1 MGTIAHGMMYLNC
14 QRHQYFFALHIDEE
28 GGQAGFLVALR
39 HVIDVRD
46 GIRPIAERT
55 GLIRETLHRAL
66 SANGNPHS
74 RQELS
79 TEVW

>member
-1 MGTIAHGMMYLNC
+1 MKK
-14 QRHQYFFALHIDEE
+14 
-28 GGQAGFLVALR
+28 VAKQVSSSR
-39 HVIDVRD
+39 YVHVIDVRD

-55 GLIRETLHRAL
+55 RLIRETLYRAL

-79 TEVW
+79 TEVWSRQKSIRMSLSG